1 MKFFLVCIIILFSLG
16 IFSLHQL
23 RQKQEELSD
32 ILEHQK
38 NVISRHYQ
46 EKLSVTCCFYRQHY
60 HDCFS
65 AVNHSGCVLGT
76 AKAGGV
82 PPTVICSRARGCEAP
97 MSMAGFFLTGFEWNC
112 DECQESVLTSPFI
125 TYWEASRY
133 PPTELSQEIGKSQ
146 LRKVNESDVQK
157 DDQYMDY
164 F

>member
-1 MKFFLVCIIILFSLG
+1 MKFILICVIVLLSIGLFS
-16 IFSLHQL
+16 SLHKL
-23 RQKQEELSD
+23 EKIQEEV
-32 ILEHQK
+32 LEELNIQHEK
-38 NVISRHYQ
+38 FSRQYQ
-46 EKLSVTCCFYRQHY
+46 RKLSIMCCFYTQHY

-82 PPTVICSRARGCEAP
+82 SPTVICSRNNGCDLP

-112 DECQESVLTSPFI
+112 DECDGDIMHPYM

-133 PPTELSQEIGKSQ
+133 PPSELSQKLSQ
-146 LRKVNESDVQK
+146 LNDSDT
-157 DDQYMDY
+157 QYSDY